1 VAAGVALIGL
11 AGLLPLGLVLALVWW
26 IYATHRRRSRLQ
38 ALDQI

>member
-11 AGLLPLGLVLALVWW
+11 AGLLPLALVLALAWW
-26 IYATHRRRSRLQ
+26 IYAMLRRRARMQ